1 MPLSVGA
8 CSAFWGTECT
18 ECSRLHVTQMVP
30 QLKHIVYVPRETLGP
45 WFVYHSTLFLLLG
58 ISVKCSNRPIFK
70 LHLSNTWL
78 LSYQLRIPVITSAM
92 FAFWIYHFR
101 IFVRFSLFLK
111 PSAERVLYT
120 NFIVYC
126 QFLLQSL
133 YPPLS
138 FPVLWRFHSFS
149 VPLHFPSR
157 QPHLRKSYFPFSPA
171 LMRCK
176 PGEKFISGCSLDD
189 PASGWGRGSHQ
200 LGMSLH
206 SL

>member
-8 CSAFWGTECT
+8 CSAFWGTEGT
-18 ECSRLHVTQMVP
+18 ECSRLHITQMVP

-101 IFVRFSLFLK
+101 ILVRFF
-111 PSAERVLYT
+111 
-120 NFIVYC
+120 
-126 QFLLQSL
+126 
-133 YPPLS
+133 
-138 FPVLWRFHSFS
+138 
-149 VPLHFPSR
+149 
-157 QPHLRKSYFPFSPA
+157 
-171 LMRCK
+171 
-176 PGEKFISGCSLDD
+176 FISETLSR
-189 PASGWGRGSHQ
+189 ASSIHQ
-200 LGMSLH
+200 LH
-206 SL
+206 SLLSIFIAVSLSTPLVSCLVALPFFFCPSPLPIPPAPSPEKLFPFLPGSNAL